1 MTTEQPTIETHALGK
16 TYNPGKDDEVKALK
30 GIDLRIPRHHIYAL
44 LGPNGAGKT
53 TTLSILTTLIQPS
66 QGSATVAG
74 YDIVREPDQIRR
86 RIGVTF
92 QEIVL
97 DDDLTGRQIL
107 DYHARLYR
115 MSKLERHIR
124 IEALLQLVELEEAAD
139 RVTRGYSGG
148 MKRRLEL
155 TRGLISNPE
164 ILFLDEPTQGLDP
177 QNRANMWSHIRDLR
191 DEKGL
196 TLLLTT
202 HYIEEAQALADTVG
216 IIDRG
221 ELIIEGTPAELIDEL
236 GSDVI
241 HVTGAGDS
249 GDYVAK
255 LRELPFVQGVSAGR
269 DIVQIGVDNGNRR
282 LVDVIAVAGNNGFRI
297 EDVSLAKP
305 TLGDVFL
312 KYTGRQ
318 LRDK

>member
-1 MTTEQPTIETHALGK
+1 MTTEQPAIETRALGK
-16 TYNPGKDDEVKALK
+16 TYNPGKDDEVKALT
-30 GIDLRIPRHHIYAL
+30 GIDLRIPSNQIYAL

-74 YDIVREPDQIRR
+74 YDVVREPDRIRR

-115 MSKLERHIR
+115 MSKQERQTR

-139 RVTRGYSGG
+139 RVAKGYSGG

-177 QNRANMWSHIRDLR
+177 QNRVNMWSHIRDLR

-202 HYIEEAQALADTVG
+202 HYMEEAQALADTVG

-221 ELIIEGTPAELIDEL
+221 ELVVEGAPTELIDEM
-236 GSDVI
+236 GSDVL
-241 HVTGAGDS
+241 HVAGAGDS
-249 GDYVAK
+249 DDYVAQ
-255 LRELPFVQGVSAGR
+255 LRELPFVEDVNVGR

-282 LVDVIAVAGNNGFRI
+282 LVDVIMAAGSNGFRI
-297 EDVSLAKP
+297 EDVSIAKP

-318 LRDK
+318 LRDT